1 MDWNI
6 RGRSETCRITG
17 KPFVEDEL
25 FYTLLFEVKEEIERK
40 DVCTEA
46 WDGLPESERG
56 VSHWKSVF
64 KPAPPAQEEAVR
76 KEDAESELRNL
87 LESKN
92 PLDSK
97 VCFFLALLLERKR
110 VLKRR
115 EIREVQG
122 QRVIVYEHTA
132 TQDTFLVPDPGFKIS
147 DAPLIQEELQL
158 SGNRLFARKDLLES
172 TAAAGE
178 DGTPEQQTAA

>member
-6 RGRSETCRITG
+6 RSRSETCQITG

-40 DVCTEA
+40 DICAEA
-46 WDGLPESERG
+46 YHSLPESERG

-64 KPAPPAQEEAVR
+64 KPAPPAQEEAVK
-76 KEDAESELRNL
+76 KEDAESELRSL
-87 LESKN
+87 LESNN

-115 EIREVQG
+115 EIREMQG
-122 QRVIVYEHTA
+122 QRVLVYEHTA
-132 TQDTFLVPDPGFKIS
+132 TQETFLVPDPGFKIS

-158 SGNRLFARKDLLES
+158 SGNRLFARKDLLEVPAPGGEEGS
-172 TAAAGE
+172 PDQQSAA
-178 DGTPEQQTAA
+178 